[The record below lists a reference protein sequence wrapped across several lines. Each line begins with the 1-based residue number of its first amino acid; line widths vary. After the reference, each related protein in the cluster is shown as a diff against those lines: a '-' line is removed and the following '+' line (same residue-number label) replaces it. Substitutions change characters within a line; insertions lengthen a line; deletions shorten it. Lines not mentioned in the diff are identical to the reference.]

1 MTGKHKN
8 KMEASLIIQ
17 FFEFLLFSFFLLGG
31 RVRTYF
37 SSISSMPALQEN
49 VEELALV

>member
-17 FFEFLLFSFFLLGG
+17 FFEFLLFFFFFSFFT
-31 RVRTYF
+31 RRESEDIF
-37 SSISSMPALQEN
+37 
-49 VEELALV
+49 